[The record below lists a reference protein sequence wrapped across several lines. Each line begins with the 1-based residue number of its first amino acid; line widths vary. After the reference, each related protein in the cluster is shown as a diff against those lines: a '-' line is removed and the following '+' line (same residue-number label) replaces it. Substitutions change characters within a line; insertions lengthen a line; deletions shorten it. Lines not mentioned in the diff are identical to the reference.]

1 MAQYIPDKVK
11 NCYKFMQYKA
21 RQARDMKGKLI
32 FLNPDEEKAL
42 IADMQVWNLE
52 NNTMI
57 KIKDL

>member
-1 MAQYIPDKVK
+1 
-11 NCYKFMQYKA
+11 MQYKA